1 ELRGFGVH
9 RRDGS
14 KASFVVQFRV
24 GRGRLARR
32 RRVVLGDYPTM
43 TPEQARERAA
53 EHVSAGWEGNDP
65 VGDKRAVQAA
75 HARQRDTFEAMAD
88 AFHSTRRTHLK
99 GRSADQ
105 YESIWRRLILPE
117 MGSKVVA
124 DVKRREVAKATS
136 ITQVPPVYDLGPEMN
151 IVPCAAGPAG

>member
-1 ELRGFGVH
+1 MGEKLTRRALDAWLRSATDGEWLWWGELRGFGCH

-53 EHVSAGWEGNDP
+53 EHVSAGWKGNDP
-65 VGDKRAVQAA
+65 VADKRAVQAA

-88 AFHSTRRTHLK
+88 AFHS
-99 GRSADQ
+99 
-105 YESIWRRLILPE
+105 
-117 MGSKVVA
+117 
-124 DVKRREVAKATS
+124 
-136 ITQVPPVYDLGPEMN
+136 
-151 IVPCAAGPAG
+151 